1 MIDELMEKIHKNC
14 HNVDEDMVQRAYYF
28 AKEAHKEQK
37 RESGEPYII
46 HPIAVAENLAELGMD
61 TDTIVAGLLH
71 DVIEDTKYTYDDVV
85 HEFNAEI
92 ANLIDGVTKLT
103 KLGEMEYKSK
113 EEQQA
118 DNVRKML
125 LAMAKDIRVIIIK
138 LADRLHNMRTLKFM
152 PANKQKSKAKETLD
166 IYAPLAHRLGMSKIK
181 WELEDLCFRYLHE
194 KEYYELVRDI
204 AEKRIERE
212 NYIKEIVDDLYKKL
226 EASGIDSD
234 IDGRPKHF
242 YSIYK
247 KMVNKNKTIDEIFD
261 LTAIRVLVNS
271 VKDCYGV
278 LGIVHTIY
286 TPIPGRFKDY
296 IAMPKPNMYQ
306 SLHTTV
312 IGPQGKTF
320 EIQIRTFEM
329 HRTAE
334 YGIAAHWKYK
344 EGDTGRT
351 EQDNQKHFEKKLAW
365 LRDMLEWQKETSDA
379 EEFIEGFKI
388 DLFSD
393 EVFVFTPKGVVIN
406 LCSGA
411 TPIDFAYRIHTDIGN
426 KCVGAKV
433 NGKIV
438 PLDYTLKTGEI
449 VEILTSSNAKGP
461 NMDWLNVAKSNQAKS
476 KIKQWF
482 KKAKKEENMLK
493 GKDLLDRELKKQ
505 GVNYADIAK
514 GDFYERLVKR
524 YNIHNMDDVYA
535 LLGVSGI
542 TASTLVSRLK
552 EDNGIEKVNKE
563 KENKEILNKAIEE
576 QIAKTA
582 RLGVSGITASTLV
595 SRLKEDNGIEKVNKE
610 KENKEILNKAIEEQ
624 IAKTARQVDQPN
636 SYGITVKGE
645 SNLMVRFAKCCT
657 PVPGDDI
664 LGYITKGRGV
674 SVHRKDC
681 QNLKNLIETDGERV
695 VEVSWGT
702 SKGNSY
708 FAEIQ
713 VMADDREGL
722 LADIMSKNLKN
733 LIETDGE
740 RVVEVSWG
748 TSKGNS
754 YFAEIQVMADDRE
767 GLLAD
772 IMSII
777 TDLKLQLSA
786 VNANLSKESYA
797 YINVKVK
804 IQCVNGLKDL
814 MKRIKNLKGVVD
826 VYRVNN

>member
-1 MIDELMEKIHKNC
+1 MVDKLLENINKNC
-14 HNVDEDMVQRAYYF
+14 HNVDIELVKKAYNF
-28 AKEAHKEQK
+28 AKEAHKDQK

-46 HPIAVAENLAELGMD
+46 HPIAVAEILAELGMD
-61 TDTIVAGLLH
+61 TNTIVAGLLH
-71 DVIEDTKYTYDDVV
+71 DVIEDTDCSFEDASRM
-85 HEFNAEI
+85 FNPEV
-92 ANLIDGVTKLT
+92 ANLVDGVTKLT
-103 KLGEMEYKSK
+103 KLGEMEYKTK

-152 PANKQKSKAKETLD
+152 PANKQKNKAKETLD

-194 KEYYELVRDI
+194 KEYYELVKDI
-204 AEKRIERE
+204 AEKRVERE
-212 NYIKEIVDDLYKKL
+212 SYIQDIVNDLYKKL
-226 EASGIDSD
+226 EGAGIDSD

-247 KMVNKNKTIDEIFD
+247 KMVNKNKSIEEIFD

-286 TPIPGRFKDY
+286 RPIPGRFKDY

-329 HRTAE
+329 HKTAE

-344 EGDTGRT
+344 EGDTAGGT
-351 EQDNQKHFEKKLAW
+351 EVDKQKEFEKKLAW

-379 EEFIEGFKI
+379 EEFMEGFKI

-406 LCSGA
+406 LCSKA
-411 TPIDFAYRIHTDIGN
+411 TPIDFAYRIHTDVGN

-449 VEILTSSNAKGP
+449 VEILTSPNAKGP
-461 NMDWLNVAKSNQAKS
+461 NMDWLNIAKSNQSKS
-476 KIKQWF
+476 KIKLWF
-482 KKAKKEENMLK
+482 KKAKKEENIVK
-493 GKDLLDRELKKQ
+493 GKELFEKELKKQ

-514 GDFYERLVKR
+514 GDAYEKFAKR
-524 YNIHNMDDVYA
+524 YNIHSMDDLYA
-535 LLGVSGI
+535 LIGIGSLG
-542 TASTLVSRLK
+542 ASSYIVRLK
-552 EDNGIEKVNKE
+552 EDNGLDKYAKE
-563 KENKEILNKAIEE
+563 RENKEILSKVIEE

-582 RLGVSGITASTLV
+582 
-595 SRLKEDNGIEKVNKE
+595 KQPE
-610 KENKEILNKAIEEQ
+610 
-624 IAKTARQVDQPN
+624 PN

-645 SNLMVRFAKCCT
+645 SNLMVRFAKCCS

-674 SVHRKDC
+674 SVHRRDC
-681 QNLKNLIETDGERV
+681 SNLQNLIETDGEKV
-695 VEVSWGT
+695 VEVNWGKSLNT
-702 SKGNSY
+702 SY

-713 VMADDREGL
+713 VQAEDRENL
-722 LADIMSKNLKN
+722 LADTMSV
-733 LIETDGE
+733 I
-740 RVVEVSWG
+740 S
-748 TSKGNS
+748 
-754 YFAEIQVMADDRE
+754 
-767 GLLAD
+767 
-772 IMSII
+772 
-777 TDLKLQLSA
+777 DLKLQLSA
-786 VNANLSKESYA
+786 VNANLGKEGFA
-797 YINVKVK
+797 FINIK
-804 IQCVNGLKDL
+804 IKITSVDNLNDL
-814 MKRIKNLKGVVD
+814 MKRIKRLKGVLD
-826 VYRVNN
+826 VYRVNS

>member
-85 HEFNAEI
+85 REFNAEI

-461 NMDWLNVAKSNQAKS
+461 NMDWLNIAKSNQAKS

-535 LLGVSGI
+535 L
-542 TASTLVSRLK
+542 
-552 EDNGIEKVNKE
+552 
-563 KENKEILNKAIEE
+563 
-576 QIAKTA
+576 
-582 RLGVSGITASTLV
+582 LGVSGITASTLV

-722 LADIMSKNLKN
+722 LADIMS
-733 LIETDGE
+733 
-740 RVVEVSWG
+740 
-748 TSKGNS
+748 
-754 YFAEIQVMADDRE
+754 
-767 GLLAD
+767 
-772 IMSII
+772 II

>member
-61 TDTIVAGLLH
+61 TDSIVAGLLH

-85 HEFNAEI
+85 REFNAEI

-204 AEKRIERE
+204 AEKRVERE

-461 NMDWLNVAKSNQAKS
+461 NMDWLNIAKSNQAKS

-535 LLGVSGI
+535 L
-542 TASTLVSRLK
+542 
-552 EDNGIEKVNKE
+552 
-563 KENKEILNKAIEE
+563 
-576 QIAKTA
+576 
-582 RLGVSGITASTLV
+582 LGVSGITASTLV

-722 LADIMSKNLKN
+722 LADIMS
-733 LIETDGE
+733 
-740 RVVEVSWG
+740 
-748 TSKGNS
+748 
-754 YFAEIQVMADDRE
+754 
-767 GLLAD
+767 
-772 IMSII
+772 II